1 MDIHLWHETCNNIY
15 ESAPFLKKDVV
26 YLKTRWRGVIKVDFR
41 LDSELLML
49 KGTIRDFIRD
59 EIEPYAM
66 QIEEEDAI
74 PDVLIQ
80 KTKEMGLFSL
90 SIPEAYGGLG
100 IGMVGKCAL
109 YEEIGQ
115 THNGY
120 TTLIGAHTGIGTVG
134 IVEMGNEEQ
143 KKKYLPDMATGD
155 RIGAFALTEP
165 EAGSHAT
172 NLKTTAVKKG
182 NKYILNGTKHYITNA
197 PIADVFTVMAV
208 TDSSKGAKGITSFIV
223 EKGFPGF
230 KVGAIERKMGL
241 HGSQTAELIFEEC
254 EVPEDNV
261 LGTVGQGY
269 VNALKILANGRA
281 GLAARNLG
289 SSQKLLD
296 LSMAY
301 VQGRKQFNVPLID
314 HQAVAH
320 MLAEMALEIEA
331 LRSFTYRVAW
341 MVDQNEKV
349 LKEAA
354 MLKLF
359 GSEVY
364 NRVADKAVQIHGGLG
379 YIADYPIERF
389 YRDARITRIYEG
401 TSEIQKNIIASQ
413 LKKEY
418 S

>member
-1 MDIHLWHETCNNIY
+1 M
-15 ESAPFLKKDVV
+15 
-26 YLKTRWRGVIKVDFR
+26 DFR
-41 LDSELLML
+41 LDQDLLLL
-49 KGTIRDFIRD
+49 KENIRDFIKNVA
-59 EIEPYAM
+59 EPYAT

-74 PDVLIQ
+74 PDDLFQ

-90 SIPEAYGGLG
+90 SIPEEYGGLG
-100 IGMVGKCAL
+100 VGMVGKCAL

-134 IVEMGNEEQ
+134 IVEMGNESQ
-143 KKKYLPDMATGD
+143 KKKFLPDMAAGD

-165 EAGSHAT
+165 QAGSHAT

-182 NKYILNGTKHYITNA
+182 DKYILNGTKHYITNA

-208 TDSSKGAKGITSFIV
+208 TDPEKGAKGITSFIV

-230 KVGAIERKMGL
+230 KVGAIEKKMGL
-241 HGSQTAELIFEEC
+241 HGSHSAELIFEDC
-254 EVPEDNV
+254 EVPIENV
-261 LGTVGQGY
+261 LGTTGQGY

-289 SSQKLLD
+289 SCQKLLD

-301 VQGRKQFNVPLID
+301 VQEREQFNVPLIE

-320 MLAEMALEIEA
+320 MLAEMALEIET

-341 MVDQNEKV
+341 MVDDKQKV
-349 LKEAA
+349 IKEAA
-354 MLKLF
+354 MLKLY

-364 NRVADKAVQIHGGLG
+364 NRVADKAVQVHGGLG
-379 YIADYPIERF
+379 YIADYPVERY

-401 TSEIQKNIIASQ
+401 TSEIQKNIISSQ